1 MKDSVKKKWLLY
13 CCAICITF
21 AASSCSSTQ
30 KISIK
35 QNQGDQTQETL
46 LESNT
51 KIKELTL
58 NFSSTYFR

>member
-13 CCAICITF
+13 CCAICITC
-21 AASSCSSTQ
+21 SCSSTQ
-30 KISIK
+30 RISIK
-35 QNQGDQTQETL
+35 QNQGEQTQETL

>member
-1 MKDSVKKKWLLY
+1 MKDSVKKKWLNY
-13 CCAICITF
+13 CCAICIIF

-35 QNQGDQTQETL
+35 QNQGEQTQETL

-58 NFSSTYFR
+58 NFTSTYFR